1 MKKLLLATVFM
12 LVAQLGTAQVSDA
25 FKADVKKLLE
35 ISGSVG
41 QMQAVKNQI
50 VTMIAVE
57 KQADFNKDFDASLA
71 PLLKAQEDF
80 YTKEF
85 THDEIKQMIKFY
97 ESPVG
102 KKYVSKM
109 QSMDEAITEVSQ
121 EWGMQIEQLVMKYR
135 E

>member
-1 MKKLLLATVFM
+1 MKKMLLAAIFM
-12 LVAQLGTAQVSDA
+12 LAAQLGTAQVSDA

-35 ISGSVG
+35 ISGSTG
-41 QMQAVKNQI
+41 QMEAVKKQI
-50 VTMIAVE
+50 VTMVAVE
-57 KQADFNKDFDASLA
+57 KQADFNKEFDASLA

-85 THDEIKQMIKFY
+85 THDEIKQMIKYY

-102 KKYVSKM
+102 KKYVQKM
-109 QSMDEAITEVSQ
+109 QSLEEAITEVSQ
-121 EWGMQIEQLVMKYR
+121 EWGMKIEQLLMKYR